1 MPPRL
6 RSLALSAVTSLATLA
21 SAQDSPS
28 PDWMPLLDS
37 KLSKWETFIGAPHS
51 SVTGLPA
58 NTPQFDNV
66 TKGTPLGLNNDTKKV
81 FSVIEQDGQPILKIT
96 GEIYGGLT
104 TRESYGNY
112 HFSCQV
118 RWGEKKWAPRQTQKR
133 DSGLLYHCTGPHGA
147 FWNVWKRCV
156 EFQVQE
162 GDFGD
167 LFMLAGTGGDV
178 RYRDLEVKAQFDP
191 KGIWDPTKPLR
202 PLGRV
207 QRSADHESPH
217 GQWTTLE
224 VYTIGNR
231 ALHLVNG
238 HVVMAIENIRE
249 KSRSGGEDFSPLT
262 AGQIQIQSEGAEVY
276 YRDVKIRPIV
286 EIPPALRSATG
297 L

>member
-1 MPPRL
+1 MP
-6 RSLALSAVTSLATLA
+6 RSLPARLLLLSSTLLVSLQ
-21 SAQDSPS
+21 SADAPAWQ
-28 PDWMPLLDS
+28 PLLDAQ
-37 KLSKWETFIGAPHS
+37 LSHWEVWMGVPHS
-51 SVTGLPA
+51 SVIGLPPG
-58 NTPQFDNV
+58 TTQSDNV
-66 TKGTPLGLNNDTKKV
+66 TKGTPLGLNHDPKKV
-81 FSVIEQDGQPILKIT
+81 FSVIEQDGVPVLKIT

-104 TRESYGNY
+104 TLASYGDY

-118 RWGEKKWAPRQTQKR
+118 RWGEKKWPPRENLRR

-162 GDFGD
+162 KDFGD

-178 RYRDLEVKAQFDP
+178 RYRDLEVKAQYDP
-191 KGIWDPTKPLR
+191 KGIWDQTRPLR

-217 GQWTTLE
+217 GEWSTLE
-224 VYTIGNR
+224 VYTVGNR

-249 KSRSGGEDFSPLT
+249 KSRSGSEDFVSL
-262 AGQIQIQSEGAEVY
+262 ASGQIQIQSEGAEVY
-276 YRDVKIRPIV
+276 YRDIKLRPLTQFP
-286 EIPPALRSATG
+286 ENLARAAGFTP
-297 L
+297 

>member
-1 MPPRL
+1 MT
-6 RSLALSAVTSLATLA
+6 RSLPARLLLLSSALLA
-21 SAQDSPS
+21 SLQSADAPAWQ
-28 PDWMPLLDS
+28 PLLDRN
-37 KLSKWETFIGAPHS
+37 LSQWEVWIGVPHA
-51 SVTGLPA
+51 SVAGLPPGTA
-58 NTPQFDNV
+58 QSDNV
-66 TKGTPLGLNNDTKKV
+66 TKGSPLGLNQDPKKV
-81 FSVIEQDGQPILKIT
+81 FSVIEQDGQIVLKIT

-104 TRESYGNY
+104 TLASYGDY

-118 RWGEKKWAPRQTQKR
+118 RWGEKKWAPRDNLRR

-162 GDFGD
+162 KDFGD

-178 RYRDLEVKAQFDP
+178 RYRDLEVKAQYDP

-217 GQWTTLE
+217 GEWTTLE
-224 VYTIGNR
+224 IYTLGNR

-238 HVVMAIENIRE
+238 NLVMAIENIRVNKE
-249 KSRSGGEDFSPLT
+249 GPLT
-262 AGQIQIQSEGAEVY
+262 AGQVQIQSEGAEVY
-276 YRDVKIRPIV
+276 YRDIKLRPISQFP
-286 EIPPALRSATG
+286 EHLAQAAGFTP
-297 L
+297 